1 MKARVAAVVAALL
14 AALASCRG
22 ERAASRPAGRAAASP
37 IILVSIDTLRSDH
50 LPAYGYK
57 GVETPAIERLRR
69 DGIVFEDAW
78 SQCPLT
84 LPSHVSIFTGVDPPV
99 HGVRDNIGYRLDAK

>member
-1 MKARVAAVVAALL
+1 ASTLRARAAVTLAVLVAT
-14 AALASCRG
+14 LASCRG
-22 ERAASRPAGRAAASP
+22 ERAASRPAARAAVSP

-69 DGIVFEDAW
+69 DGVLFEDAW

-84 LPSHVSIFTGVDPPV
+84 LPSHVSIFTGLDPPV
-99 HGVRDNIGYRLDAK
+99 HGVRNNI

>member
-1 MKARVAAVVAALL
+1 MRPRVAAMVAALL
-14 AALASCRG
+14 ATLAYCRG
-22 ERAASRPAGRAAASP
+22 ERASRPAVRAPAPA

-69 DGIVFEDAW
+69 DGILFEDAW
-78 SQCPLT
+78 SPCPLT
-84 LPSHVSIFTGVDPPV
+84 LPSHASIFTGVDPPV
-99 HGVRDNIGYRLDAK
+99 H